1 MCLSIQLFSCY
12 PTREEGRCRL
22 SVSVLSA
29 LCNCTLEG
37 ATERAIDSALQEEA
51 RQIDRSTIRFRL
63 FYHLLPRAAIDGDGA
78 CRRHLRAPA
87 QPPPPC
93 LPRLPAMHRRES
105 VQALPSSFVVVFTC
119 SAQSLRWIAYMQGR
133 RCCST
138 PRSSSA
144 PPPPATEAAA
154 AATPPPTPRSAP
166 SSTP

>member
-1 MCLSIQLFSCY
+1 LFSCD

-37 ATERAIDSALQEEA
+37 ATERAIHSALQEEA
-51 RQIDRSTIRFRL
+51 RQIDRSI
-63 FYHLLPRAAIDGDGA
+63 HKI
-78 CRRHLRAPA
+78 
-87 QPPPPC
+87 QII
-93 LPRLPAMHRRES
+93 
-105 VQALPSSFVVVFTC
+105 LPSSSPAGDRWRWGLPPPSARSC
-119 SAQSLRWIAYMQGR
+119 SASSSLPPSPSRYAPTRVSPRTSQFLRRRLHLLSSEPQMDAYMQGR